1 MSGNHDEVLVEPEY
15 AQAPGYTTDDGSEDW
30 ESPLGDDLITKV
42 QKPVDQEYVDYNTVI
57 SVYRQVKD
65 IRVGNL
71 NVTSVDLGADRDGGI
86 SFPNLGLSVKIG
98 TGIGVSIVI
107 IVAVVAAIILL
118 KRRK

>member
-1 MSGNHDEVLVEPEY
+1 MNDNHDEVLVEPEY
-15 AQAPGYTTDDGSEDW
+15 AQAPGYTADDGSEDW

-42 QKPVDQEYVDYNTVI
+42 QQPVDQEYVDYDNVI

-65 IRVGNL
+65 IKVGNL

-98 TGIGVSIVI
+98 TGIGVSVVI

>member
-1 MSGNHDEVLVEPEY
+1 MNGNHDEVLVEPEY
-15 AQAPGYTTDDGSEDW
+15 AQAPGYTADDGSEDW

-42 QKPVDQEYVDYNTVI
+42 QQPVDQEYVDYDTVI

-98 TGIGVSIVI
+98 TGIGVSVVI